1 MSTPKSSPATSSGDD
16 RNLVTVDENYLAPSF
31 EDRLRIFWEKNSRA
45 VLAAC
50 ALVLVVILAKGG
62 YEVYTARQEKAIA
75 DAYAAA
81 ITDEQ
86 LASFVAD
93 HSGHVLGGLA
103 QLRLADTAY
112 VAGKYTE
119 ARAAY
124 EKASGILKSNTFGE
138 RARVGAAISAVL
150 AGSATEGEAALK
162 QLSADITLTKL
173 VRAEAT
179 YHLAS
184 LAAAAGNTTEAIR
197 LVEQVSVIDP
207 EGPWVD
213 RASMLRATLPKSA
226 PVPTAAPSS
235 SEAVPSVS
243 FGK

>member
-1 MSTPKSSPATSSGDD
+1 MSTTPKSSPTTAGDD

-31 EDRLRIFWEKNSRA
+31 EDRLRIFWEKNSRS

-50 ALVLVVILAKGG
+50 VLVLVVILAKGG
-62 YEVYTARQEKAIA
+62 YEIYTARQEKAVA
-75 DAYAAA
+75 AAYAAA
-81 ITDEQ
+81 TTDEQ
-86 LASFVAD
+86 LTSFVAANP
-93 HSGHVLGGLA
+93 GHVLGGLA

-112 VAGKYTE
+112 AAGKYTE

-138 RARVGAAISAVL
+138 RARVGAAISSVL
-150 AGSATEGEAALK
+150 AGSSAEGEAALK
-162 QLSADITLTKL
+162 QLSADITLGKL

-184 LAAAAGNTTEAIR
+184 LAAAAGNAEEAIR

-226 PVPTAAPSS
+226 PAPVAAPAAA
-235 SEAVPSVS
+235 ETIPSVS